1 MPELPE
7 VETVRRRLAPHL
19 TGRVLADVEI
29 LDHRL
34 TDPEPPESV
43 AARLAGARIEALG
56 RRGKYLVMELG
67 DGAALT
73 IHLRMTG
80 NVRWLAAPPA
90 EPLPFLR
97 ARALLDDGSYL
108 AYTDVRRFGTWR
120 VAEDGVD
127 ALLAAK
133 LGPEPLGEWAAADL
147 ARALAGRKAPVKA
160 ALLDQRVVAGVGNIY
175 ADEALFAARIHP
187 TAPAGRLSR
196 GRVERLHDAVRAAL
210 QAGIDAQGASIR
222 DFRTPD
228 GGYGAAQERFAA
240 YGRGGEPCERC
251 GTLLRRTVI
260 AQRGTTYCPRCQR
273 F

>member
-7 VETVRRRLAPHL
+7 VETVRRRLVPHL
-19 TGRVLADVEI
+19 TGRTLAEVEI

-34 TDPEPPESV
+34 TDPEPRPPSPRGSP
-43 AARLAGARIEALG
+43 AARIEALG
-56 RRGKYLVMELG
+56 RRGKYLLIELD
-67 DGAALT
+67 DGAALLV
-73 IHLRMTG
+73 HLRMTG
-80 NVRWLAAPPA
+80 NLLWLPSPP
-90 EPLPFLR
+90 EGDPPFLR

-120 VAEDGVD
+120 VAEDG
-127 ALLAAK
+127 AEACSQASS
-133 LGPEPLGEWAAADL
+133 GPSRWASGRPADL

-187 TAPAGRLSR
+187 ASPAGRPLTR
-196 GRVERLHDAVRAAL
+196 PGGRLHDAVGGAL

-228 GGYGAAQERFAA
+228 GGYGSAQERFAA

-251 GTLLRRTVI
+251 GTPLRRTVI
-260 AQRGTTYCPRCQR
+260 AQRGTVYCPRCQR